1 MILLLFYLHQNWAM
15 GCLELIKVSRFY
27 YIFKNKIAIN
37 FFYAD
42 DCISDGRPVRH
53 GEEISSNVTCL
64 VCVCYYGNIVCQ
76 EPQCPQQTP
85 KCRISSNI
93 TQNKTLCCPELI
105 CGEFSNWFL
114 NKSFYTSIYFSEDQL
129 KPELNTT
136 KNQYDDFSLDS
147 VLSYFLGD
155 KETST
160 DTLTKHSTF
169 APSTKQFSKLPLST
183 LPVETATENRNKE
196 KFSPHPNSIDSAPGV
211 GILKLAGCNIYGRM
225 YRVGRIIFELS
236 GPCLEC
242 KCTEI
247 GVQCEALKC

>member
-1 MILLLFYLHQNWAM
+1 MNAT
-15 GCLELIKVSRFY
+15 
-27 YIFKNKIAIN
+27 KNK
-37 FFYAD
+37 D
-42 DCISDGRPVRH
+42 
-53 GEEISSNVTCL
+53 
-64 VCVCYYGNIVCQ
+64 
-76 EPQCPQQTP
+76 
-85 KCRISSNI
+85 
-93 TQNKTLCCPELI
+93 
-105 CGEFSNWFL
+105 
-114 NKSFYTSIYFSEDQL
+114 
-129 KPELNTT
+129 
-136 KNQYDDFSLDS
+136 DDFSLDS

-160 DTLTKHSTF
+160 DLLTKHSTL
-169 APSTKQFSKLPLST
+169 APSTKQVTKLPLST
-183 LPVETATENRNKE
+183 LPPETVTLTENLNKD